1 MKRIFL
7 LCILLFSFN
16 VVVFAGS
23 WTNAAEPMGAN
34 QGVRYGYIAWGDYDN
49 DGDLDIAVSGDDGV
63 NKRFIIYRNN
73 GAGTFTNAAEL
84 MGANQGLREGSI
96 VWGDYDNDGDPD
108 IAVSGYDGGLNPRF
122 IIYRNDGD
130 STFTQV
136 AEPMGANEGVLRSSI
151 AWGDYDNDGDLDIAV
166 SGGDSAFI
174 PRFIIYRNNG
184 DGTFTN
190 ALEPMG
196 ANQGVLHS
204 SIAWGDYDNDG
215 DLDIAVSGF
224 DISNN
229 YRFIIYRNNGN
240 GTFTQVA
247 EPMGVN
253 QGVSKGS
260 IAWGDYDNDGDLDI
274 AASGYDGGLNPR
286 FIIYRNNGNG
296 TFTNAAELM
305 GANQGVSERASL
317 AWADYDNDGYLDIA
331 VSGDTSGGLAN
342 NRFII
347 YRNNGDGTFTK
358 VAEPMGANQ
367 GVCYS
372 SIA

>member
-166 SGGDSAFI
+166 SGDTSSTLTNK
-174 PRFIIYRNNG
+174 RFIIYRNNG
-184 DGTFTN
+184 DGTFTQV
-190 ALEPMG
+190 AEPMG
-196 ANQGVLHS
+196 ANQGVSNSSIAWGDYDNDGDLDIAVSGDYDGSANNRFIIYRNNGDGTFTQAAEPMGANQGVWHS

-215 DLDIAVSGF
+215 DLDIAVSGL
-224 DISNN
+224 
-229 YRFIIYRNNGN
+229 
-240 GTFTQVA
+240 A
-247 EPMGVN
+247 GVN
-253 QGVSKGS
+253 K
-260 IAWGDYDNDGDLDI
+260 
-274 AASGYDGGLNPR
+274 
-286 FIIYRNNGNG
+286 
-296 TFTNAAELM
+296 
-305 GANQGVSERASL
+305 
-317 AWADYDNDGYLDIA
+317 
-331 VSGDTSGGLAN
+331 
-342 NRFII
+342 RFII
-347 YRNNGDGTFTK
+347 YRNNGDGTFTNA
-358 VAEPMGANQ
+358 AEPMGANQ
-367 GVCYS
+367 GVYYS
-372 SIA
+372 SIAWA